1 MKVGQKTIVRW
12 IAKRAAKRS
21 EGAAAVQPS
30 QLRELDADQQRQ
42 VGGGNGSSQLPK
54 LGW

>member
-1 MKVGQKTIVRW
+1 MKLGQKTIVRW

-21 EGAAAVQPS
+21 EGVTVQPS
-30 QLRELDADQQRQ
+30 QLRELDTEQQRQ

>member
-21 EGAAAVQPS
+21 EGAAQPP
-30 QLRELDADQQRQ
+30 QLRELDAEQQRQ
-42 VGGGNGSSQLPK
+42 VAGGNGSSQLPK

>member
-1 MKVGQKTIVRW
+1 MKVDQKTIVRW

-21 EGAAAVQPS
+21 EGKVTQPS
-30 QLRELDADQQRQ
+30 QLRELDAEQQRQ

-54 LGW
+54 GVW